1 MLGHYICLDSRYHIA
16 AGLGEVGPGHR
27 NILPGRKEFTQVR
40 RQPNR
45 GSTELDRPTDS
56 VNDEEQWSHQLNDG
70 RRYSQ
75 TRSVA

>member
-1 MLGHYICLDSRYHIA
+1 MLGHYICSFSRYHIA
-16 AGLGEVGPGHR
+16 AELGGVGLGR
-27 NILPGRKEFTQVR
+27 NILPGRTEFSQVR

-56 VNDEEQWSHQLNDG
+56 VNDEEQWTHQLNDG